1 MSTHYD
7 IIIIGTGPGGGTL
20 AYKLSPSGKQILLLE
35 RGGYLPREKDNWS
48 SKTVFL
54 DNKYK
59 AKETWKDKDGGTFH
73 PGIHYNVGGN
83 SKVYGAALL
92 RMRVQDFSE
101 VKHHG
106 SISPEWPICY
116 DDLESYYTQAEHL
129 YHVHGTLA
137 GEDPTESKAS
147 APYKYPALT
156 HEPRIQE
163 LHDDWQRCGYK
174 PFQRLPGLTTI
185 VSSPSHSSTSRPAV
199 SNVVTQLLVYL
210 LGKGLDSGT

>member
-1 MSTHYD
+1 M
-7 IIIIGTGPGGGTL
+7 
-20 AYKLSPSGKQILLLE
+20 AVAFGKQILLLE

-83 SKVYGAALL
+83 SKVYGAALTAHARAGLQRGEASWQHFSRMADLL
-92 RMRVQDFSE
+92 RRPRILLYPSRAPVPRARHTRGGRSNGVEGQRALQ
-101 VKHHG
+101 
-106 SISPEWPICY
+106 IS
-116 DDLESYYTQAEHL
+116 
-129 YHVHGTLA
+129 
-137 GEDPTESKAS
+137 
-147 APYKYPALT
+147 ALT

-185 VSSPSHSSTSRPAV
+185 VSSSHSSTSRPAV